1 MSRIVDFSAGQMAE
15 IETSL
20 TDGRSVLL
28 RPIRPSDLDLI
39 REGIIEMSD
48 HARYL
53 RFFSTFKEPPEAV
66 VQRLGSVDGHL
77 HIGWGALLLDGNE
90 CPAIGAVHAI
100 RENAESPDAELAIAV
115 LDEYQ
120 GFGLA
125 RMLIAAVL
133 SHCSQAGIKSLE
145 IHVLPE
151 NKPAKTLMLS
161 LGAHRTPAIDSVY
174 HYKMDVEDALR
185 LLKQPAQPEGVA
197 DVLAAFDMKLAA

>member
-1 MSRIVDFSAGQMAE
+1 MSKSVDFSAGQMAE
-15 IETSL
+15 IKTSL
-20 TDGRSVLL
+20 TDGRPVLL

-53 RFFSTFKEPPEAV
+53 RFFSTFKEPPESV

-77 HIGWGALLLDGNE
+77 HIGWGARLLDGKE

-120 GFGLA
+120 GYGLA

-161 LGAHRTPAIDSVY
+161 LGAQRTPALDSVH
-174 HYKMDVEDALR
+174 HYRMDVEDALR
-185 LLKQPAQPEGVA
+185 LLKKPTQPQGVA
-197 DVLAAFDMKLAA
+197 DVLAAFDMKLVA

>member
-1 MSRIVDFSAGQMAE
+1 MCKSVDSVAGQMAE
-15 IETSL
+15 IKTSL
-20 TDGRSVLL
+20 TDGRCVLL

-48 HARYL
+48 QARYL

-66 VQRLGSVDGHL
+66 VQSLGSVDGHL
-77 HIGWGALLLDGNE
+77 HIGWGALLLDGDE

-100 RENAESPDAELAIAV
+100 REKAESPDAELAIAV
-115 LDEYQ
+115 LDDYQ
-120 GFGLA
+120 GYGLA

-151 NKPAKTLMLS
+151 NKPARTLMLS
-161 LGAHRTPAIDSVY
+161 LGAQRTPALDSVY
-174 HYKMDVEDALR
+174 HYRMDVKDALR
-185 LLKQPAQPEGVA
+185 LLEQPMQPEGIA